1 MQELELEGLY
11 DDANLVHR
19 CKNTTMYN
27 YRINLYYRACLSIVF
42 LPIIEKELEEY
53 MAYWNSHCIRSS
65 RGDCLGGIPSDLF
78 DMPAYYGKAIEAA

>member
-1 MQELELEGLY
+1 MVMLIWCTGAKTQQCIIY
-11 DDANLVHR
+11 
-19 CKNTTMYN
+19 YN

-42 LPIIEKELEEY
+42 PPIIEKELEEY

-65 RGDCLGGIPSDLF
+65 RGDCLGGIPNDLF